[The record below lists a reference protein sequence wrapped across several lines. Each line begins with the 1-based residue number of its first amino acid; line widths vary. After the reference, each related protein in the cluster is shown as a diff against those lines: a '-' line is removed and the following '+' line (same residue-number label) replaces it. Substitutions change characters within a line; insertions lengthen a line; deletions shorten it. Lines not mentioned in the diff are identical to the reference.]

1 MRNIVTGGGSKLALI
16 YQTPGEFEKALLILA
31 QGGSASDYFFTF
43 VPGEQATESFE
54 VTAGGN
60 IQLNDPG
67 DGCHFKFIVASNSSD
82 TSSDGVLAVEGQDYS
97 LYWDNVASKYILT
110 NLASTTKY
118 FFVYYTFCNDAFE
131 LPFTSESLNPSGAFV
146 NSNSLSSSRIKGV
159 GEAGNK
165 AADGNFDTELD
176 FIAIPWLFY
185 TVLGKMDL
193 AKTTT
198 YNVKITRSNSFLPV
212 FNVFVSHGGSLNT
225 VFKNCKANSLRFSM
239 ASDAI
244 AGITLDVI
252 GMQYLTGSYPSSLS
266 RDLGSVTPSFIFPG
280 KFSDT
285 SLITINY
292 ASDDVSISI
301 GDYLSSLEFTIS
313 NNLGTDL
320 YKIAGDQRIAVPEG
334 EFAISGTIEFLIPI
348 GDVVGDN
355 HVLVKD
361 IFLSL
366 DVGSLIPELL
376 LIYTALPKIF
386 RIIMNNLQV
395 TGVSHDI
402 SDRGILKLSVDFVGY
417 DDGVNEMITVEA
429 DINSSSFIKPF
440 VPTSS

>member
-1 MRNIVTGGGSKLALI
+1 MGNIVAGGGSKLALS
-16 YQTPGEFEKALLILA
+16 YTTPGEFEKALLILA
-31 QGGSASDYFFTF
+31 EGGSASDYFFTF
-43 VPGEQATESFE
+43 VEGEQTTKSHKVE
-54 VTAGGN
+54 GGDY
-60 IQLNDPG
+60 IQLADPG
-67 DGCHFKFIVASNSSD
+67 SDCHFKFIVASNVDD
-82 TSSDGVLAVEGQDYS
+82 TSSDGTIAVEGQDYS
-97 LYWDNVASKYILT
+97 LYWDDTASKYILT
-110 NLASTTKY
+110 NLANTAKY

-146 NSNSLSSSRIKGV
+146 NSNTLSSSRIKGV

-176 FIAIPWLFY
+176 FVAIPWLFY
-185 TVLGKMDL
+185 AILGKMNL
-193 AKTTT
+193 TKATKYTAT
-198 YNVKITRSNSFLPV
+198 ITRSNSFLPV
-212 FNVFVSHGGSLNT
+212 FNVSVSHGGSLNT
-225 VFKNCKANSLRFSM
+225 VFKNCKANSLRFSI

-244 AGITLDVI
+244 AGITLDVV
-252 GMQYLTGSYPSSLS
+252 GMQYINGTYPSSLS
-266 RDLGSVTPSFIFPG
+266 RNLDNVTPSFLFPG
-280 KFSDT
+280 KFDDS
-285 SLITINY
+285 SSVTIHY
-292 ASDDVSISI
+292 GSDDVQISM
-301 GDYLSSLEFTIS
+301 GNYLSSLEFTIN

-361 IFLSL
+361 VFLSL
-366 DVGSLIPELL
+366 DVGSLIPELEL
-376 LIYTALPKIF
+376 TYTDLPNTFKIN
-386 RIIMNNLQV
+386 MKSLQA

-417 DDGVNEMITVEA
+417 DDGSNEMITVEA
-429 DINSSSFIKPF
+429 SIASTSFIKPF